1 MSEILAGKY
10 LKILENVAAPWL
22 ATPMAAA
29 NSPQTFPYLTPQI
42 LAGRTLRMMR
52 EAHGVKLRELADLVG
67 ISPSHLSRVESG
79 ERAAGVDLTDRI
91 CEVIANLPAPE
102 KTA

>member
-1 MSEILAGKY
+1 
-10 LKILENVAAPWL
+10 
-22 ATPMAAA
+22 MAAA

-52 EAHGVKLRELADLVG
+52 EAHGVKLRELAEMVG

-91 CEVIANLPAPE
+91 CLAIANLPVPDVAS
-102 KTA
+102 